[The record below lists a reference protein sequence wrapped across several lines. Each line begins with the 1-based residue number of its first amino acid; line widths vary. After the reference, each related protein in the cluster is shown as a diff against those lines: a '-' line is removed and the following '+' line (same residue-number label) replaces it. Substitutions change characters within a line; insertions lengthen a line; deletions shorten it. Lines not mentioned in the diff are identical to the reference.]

1 LDIVGRSLAII
12 LWELQNNKSKE
23 IKYERW
29 NNRMKKHSQDVYQIM
44 NYCIVNV
51 YVVFVKGYIFQ
62 F

>member
-1 LDIVGRSLAII
+1 LDIVGRSFAII

-29 NNRMKKHSQDVYQIM
+29 NNKMKKHPQDVYQIM

-51 YVVFVKGYIFQ
+51 YVVFVK
-62 F
+62 